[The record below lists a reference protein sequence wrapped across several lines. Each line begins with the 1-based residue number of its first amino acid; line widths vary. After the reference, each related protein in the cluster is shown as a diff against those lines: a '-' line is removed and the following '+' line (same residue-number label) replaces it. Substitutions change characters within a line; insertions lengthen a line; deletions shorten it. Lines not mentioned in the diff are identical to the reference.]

1 MKGFRDVVASIVI
14 AAGSFSTL
22 CYANGETARSTRTA
36 PDECNVSAD
45 ASAAAGPASKPP
57 VLTIG
62 VSDPNTKLNLPWF
75 LTDLVNAVNT
85 HQSPHCLVRALRNGI

>member
-1 MKGFRDVVASIVI
+1 MKGFRYAVASIVI
-14 AAGSFSTL
+14 AAGSLSAL
-22 CYANGETARSTRTA
+22 CYASAETARSTRTA

-45 ASAAAGPASKPP
+45 ASAAPGATSTRPA
-57 VLTIG
+57 LTVG

-85 HQSPHCLVRALRNGI
+85 HQSPHCLMRALRNGI